1 MFKSIVVVVVISLE
15 LFTVVGDPVVEV
27 ASVLADVLS
36 GLVVVLRF
44 VFSVVVLLFG
54 SPVFSGVVSV
64 PVVDVRLVAG
74 VVVTS
79 LVVSVDIADVDSNVD
94 ISVVVFSL
102 FIDIVVESSE
112 VVVIYV
118 VGVDGV
124 DNSLVVVSPGV
135 VDTFCD
141 ALTFTLDTTVN
152 NINAEI
158 AT

>member
-1 MFKSIVVVVVISLE
+1 M
-15 LFTVVGDPVVEV
+15 
-27 ASVLADVLS
+27 
-36 GLVVVLRF
+36 
-44 VFSVVVLLFG
+44 
-54 SPVFSGVVSV
+54 
-64 PVVDVRLVAG
+64 AG

-135 VDTFCD
+135 LVSLSA

-152 NINAEI
+152 NINAVI
-158 AT
+158 ATLFVLIAK

>member
-1 MFKSIVVVVVISLE
+1 M
-15 LFTVVGDPVVEV
+15 
-27 ASVLADVLS
+27 
-36 GLVVVLRF
+36 
-44 VFSVVVLLFG
+44 
-54 SPVFSGVVSV
+54 
-64 PVVDVRLVAG
+64 AG

-102 FIDIVVESSE
+102 FIDIVVESFE

-135 VDTFCD
+135 LVSLSA

>member
-1 MFKSIVVVVVISLE
+1 M
-15 LFTVVGDPVVEV
+15 
-27 ASVLADVLS
+27 
-36 GLVVVLRF
+36 
-44 VFSVVVLLFG
+44 
-54 SPVFSGVVSV
+54 
-64 PVVDVRLVAG
+64 AG

-152 NINAEI
+152 NINAVI
-158 AT
+158 ATLFVLIAK